1 MADATRVV
9 RIVIDARGAKSGA
22 DDVQRS
28 LHGIQQTADRALGG
42 VATAVS
48 RLTAAFAAIGAGA
61 ALKAIIDTTA
71 EFQKLRTSLG
81 TVTGSVE
88 LAGHAFE
95 TLQKFAAQ
103 TPYSVREATE
113 GFIKLKALG
122 LDPSIRSLTSYGN
135 TASAMGKSL
144 NDMVEAVADATTG
157 EFERLKEFGIRSKSE
172 GDKVT
177 FTFQGVSTTIGKS
190 AKEIE
195 GYLRRIGEVQFAGAM
210 DAQSKTL
217 GGAISNLGDAWE
229 RMLNSIGEAGIGGAA
244 EVGIRSLAEALDG
257 LTRNMQAIVDFST
270 SAATALGALLVAR
283 TVAAGFTILSAAMI
297 GQTGAIVG
305 LQMMAA
311 VSKVAAA
318 QMVVAT
324 VAARGMAAATG
335 LMNAA
340 FLLVGGPAGAAVLAA
355 IAIWDMFRAT
365 EQNVVATKAGT
376 DAAVRQAEAH
386 LIATGKI
393 KDYTSALFGNTAE
406 QKTNLEARLAQLEF
420 ERGAL
425 QFMASNPTGTNTA
438 ADFARITEGL
448 NTIDAAIR
456 QTRETLGKLNAEI
469 KTTTTATL
477 SDEQLKK
484 LKGEADKRQEVI
496 EDLQRELSARQRM
509 LEAVRQGEGAVAAL
523 TLQLEKEQ
531 ELHRLAK
538 TTENDKSEAYLKDRL
553 EAERLAEQ
561 LRKTNALIEE
571 ETNKREAARKEIERQ
586 ANARTK
592 LRAEYDKTL
601 DRLVERSSEATA
613 DILFDMLDGKT
624 ADFWDTFLRLGK
636 RAIADLAAESLV
648 KPILEP
654 MFRSVISA
662 FPALFGL
669 STKAGAAG
677 GGGAATGVLG
687 TLGSMFQSANTSVR
701 SWLNTPIFQA
711 PGAGPAP
718 GSARAAQETGM
729 PGGSSYT
736 QQGGQMTWGGAG
748 GSALGGFS
756 TGYAIGG
763 MVGSKTQSK
772 AAGAL
777 TGAASGAMTG
787 AMVAGPWGAV
797 IGGVMGA
804 IGGLLGTQKDS
815 VGPVGAAIGRVE
827 NGRLVFERTYK
838 DNDFDPTEMKDTFKA
853 ATKRL
858 NTFMAEWDL
867 RLDPGRI
874 NEANAVITND
884 PASSGARNV
893 TQLFNRLVPALTG
906 GTGTSATII
915 NTLRNRAEVEFEEV
929 LSGLDFGKTYDE
941 LLRIHR
947 GTSDFAESLR
957 ELDLQYRAAI
967 EQAAELGLATGEL
980 SEAWVTAQRQMRDD
994 LAADIRTATL
1004 EANDRGYIPQIE
1016 DIFKQRDVMMR
1027 SVIDAGLDPNSLH
1040 GMVVAQEGR
1049 VLRSL
1054 GVEQLRDVIEVF
1066 RGTDTAIRATWELER
1081 KLAAARGETAQTT
1094 EQALAAEQAIR
1105 KQADDLRAGAANS
1118 LAQFVKSIQFG
1129 ELSGLG
1135 AQDQF
1140 ALARDRYNA
1149 VSGAAMAGDVRS
1161 IGEFGSFGTT
1171 YLQQARQMYGAGAQ
1185 YAEIYRRVA
1194 DTAAQLGT
1202 VIESDAAKA
1211 NAEMIVRAQQAGTDA
1226 IVTAIKNLQEEVA
1239 ALRRQNAVAAG
1250 TPDRLT
1256 A

>member
-1 MADATRVV
+1 MPDATRVV

-22 DDVQRS
+22 DEVQRS

-42 VATAVS
+42 VANAVS
-48 RLTAAFAAIGAGA
+48 RLTAAFAALGAGA
-61 ALKAIIDTTA
+61 ALKAVIDTTA
-71 EFQKLRTSLG
+71 EFQKLQTSLG

-95 TLQKFAAQ
+95 ALQKFAAQ

-157 EFERLKEFGIRSKSE
+157 EFERLKEFGIKSKSE

-190 AKEIE
+190 AKDIE
-195 GYLRRIGEVQFAGAM
+195 GYLRKIGEIQFAGAM
-210 DAQSKTL
+210 EAQSKTL

-229 RMLNSIGEAGIGGAA
+229 RMLASIGGAGIGGAA

-257 LTRNMQAIVDFST
+257 LTRNMQAIVDFAT

-283 TVAAGFTILSAAMI
+283 TVAAGITIMSAAMA
-297 GQTGAIVG
+297 GQAGAIVG
-305 LQMMAA
+305 LQMMAS
-311 VSKVAAA
+311 VSKLAAA
-318 QMVVAT
+318 QLVVAG

-406 QKTNLEARLAQLEF
+406 QKKNLEARLAQLEF

-425 QFMASNPTGTNTA
+425 QFMASNPSGTNTA

-456 QTRETLGKLNAEI
+456 QTRETLGTLNAEI

-509 LEAVRQGEGAVAAL
+509 LEAVKQGEGAVAAL

-553 EAERLAEQ
+553 EAEALAEQ
-561 LRKTNALIEE
+561 IRKTNTLIED
-571 ETNKREAARKEIERQ
+571 ETRKREAARQEIERL
-586 ANARTK
+586 ANARVK
-592 LRAEYDKTL
+592 LRQEYDKTV
-601 DRLVERSSEATA
+601 DRFVERSTEATA

-624 ADFWDTFLRLGK
+624 QDFWDTFLRLGK

-648 KPILEP
+648 KPAIEP
-654 MFRSVISA
+654 MIRSVISA
-662 FPALFGL
+662 VPAMFGL
-669 STKAGAAG
+669 SAKAGAAG
-677 GGGAATGVLG
+677 GGSAASGIIG
-687 TLGSMFQSANTSVR
+687 TIGGMMGSAGSTVR
-701 SWLNTPIFQA
+701 SWLNQPIFNA
-711 PGAGPAP
+711 PGAGAAP
-718 GSARAAQETGM
+718 GSVRAAQETGM

-736 QQGGQMTWGGAG
+736 QQGGQMTWGNAA
-748 GSALGGFS
+748 GSAMGGFGA
-756 TGYAIGG
+756 GYAIGG
-763 MVGSKTQSK
+763 MVGTRTQSK

-777 TGAASGAMTG
+777 TGAASGAAAGTMILPGWGTAIG
-787 AMVAGPWGAV
+787 A
-797 IGGVMGA
+797 VMGA
-804 IGGLLGTQKDS
+804 VGGLLGTQKDS
-815 VGPVGAAIGRVE
+815 VGPVGAAIGRVRD
-827 NGRLVFERTYK
+827 GRLEFARTYK
-838 DNDFDPTEMKDTFKA
+838 DNDFDPTEMKETFKA
-853 ATKRL
+853 TTKRL
-858 NTFMAEWDL
+858 NAFMADWDL
-867 RLDPGRI
+867 RLDASRI
-874 NEANAVITND
+874 TEANSVITND

-893 TQLFNRLVPALTG
+893 TQLLNRLVPALTG

-915 NTLRNRAEVEFEEV
+915 NTLRNRRDVEFEEV
-929 LSGLDFGKTYDE
+929 AEGLDFGKTYDE

-947 GTSDFAESLR
+947 GTSDYAESLR
-957 ELDLQYRAAI
+957 DLNTQYRAAMDK
-967 EQAAELGLATGEL
+967 AKELGLATGEL
-980 SEAWVTAQRQMRDD
+980 SDAWSKARRKLRDD
-994 LAADIRTATL
+994 LADDIRRATL
-1004 EANDRGYIPQIE
+1004 EANDRGYLPQIE
-1016 DIFKQRDVMMR
+1016 DIFKQRDIMMQ
-1027 SVIDAGLDPNSLH
+1027 SVLDAGLDPNSLH

-1049 VLRSL
+1049 ILRSL
-1054 GVEQLRDVIEVF
+1054 TADQLRDVIDVY

-1094 EQALAAEQAIR
+1094 EDALKAEQAIR
-1105 KQADDLRAGAANS
+1105 KQADDLRAGAANN

-1135 AQDQF
+1135 QQDQF
-1140 ALARDRYNA
+1140 ALARDRFNA
-1149 VSGAAMAGDVRS
+1149 VSGAALAGDVRS

-1211 NAEMIVRAQQAGTDA
+1211 NAEMIVRAQQAGTEA